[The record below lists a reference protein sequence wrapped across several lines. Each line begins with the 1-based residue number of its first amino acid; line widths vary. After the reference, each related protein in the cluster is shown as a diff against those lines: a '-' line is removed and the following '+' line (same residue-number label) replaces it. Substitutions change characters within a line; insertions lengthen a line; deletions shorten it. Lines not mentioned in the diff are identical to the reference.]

1 MFTEEEKK
9 FLQIELLKKIEEN
22 SNGYSSYSD
31 LSSEDKLRMNILRKI
46 NPGGFDL
53 LKVKVQKMILQ
64 RF

>member
-31 LSSEDKLRMNILRKI
+31 LSSEDKLRMDILRKI

>member
-9 FLQIELLKKIEEN
+9 FLQMELLKKIEEN

-31 LSSEDKLRMNILRKI
+31 LSSEDKLRMDILRKI

-53 LKVKVQKMILQ
+53 LKVKVQKMIL
-64 RF
+64 

>member
-31 LSSEDKLRMNILRKI
+31 LSSEDKLRMDILRKI

-53 LKVKVQKMILQ
+53 LKVKVQEMILQ